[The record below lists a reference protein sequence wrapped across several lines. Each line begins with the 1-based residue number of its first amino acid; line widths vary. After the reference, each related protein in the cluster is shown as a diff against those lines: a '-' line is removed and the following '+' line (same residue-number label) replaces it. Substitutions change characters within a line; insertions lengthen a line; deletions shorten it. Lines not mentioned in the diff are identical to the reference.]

1 MAIVDPAADAFAASD
16 RAECGGRRRSAAS
29 ARRGCRSRR
38 WSLVLLL
45 FFGLPMLVVLA
56 VSFFDFSRTEI
67 IPAFIFDNYID
78 LFRSEVTLR
87 LYASSLKFALI
98 VWAVTLVL
106 GFNIAY
112 FLVFHVRGLLFQIG
126 LFLLCTVPF
135 LTSNIIRMIS
145 WIPFLGRNGIFNQAL
160 QGAGVT
166 SQPLEFLL
174 FSDFAVIVAYV
185 HLFTL
190 FMVVPIF
197 NSMAR
202 IDKSL
207 LEAARDAGAGRF
219 RVVAEVVCPLS
230 RTGIA
235 LGSIFVVTL
244 VMGDFFVVRT
254 MSGGQSA
261 SVVSALQNEVAA
273 LQYPPAAA
281 SAVIMV
287 IIVTLMVAAILR
299 VVDVRKELGGVGGMH
314 GDDTRPWTFY
324 AFAAFFTLFVLF
336 LYGPMFVI
344 YILSFQ
350 GPNGGMTFPLNGV
363 SLHWFNALISQ
374 TRVGDIAGSFVRS
387 IGLAAIVA
395 VVTVVL
401 SVLAGLAFR
410 VASAARPSPSISPSR
425 A

>member
-1 MAIVDPAADAFAASD
+1 MTSIEHAASLIEGAPPAEITPD
-16 RAECGGRRRSAAS
+16 NVGERASWWQVAPMVV
-29 ARRGCRSRR
+29 
-38 WSLVLLL
+38 VLTL
-45 FFGLPMLVVLA
+45 FFGLPMLVVLV
-56 VSFFDFSRTEI
+56 VSFFDFDRSDI
-67 IPAFIFDNYID
+67 IPAFIFDNYVE
-78 LFRSEVTLR
+78 LFTREVTLR
-87 LYASSLKFALI
+87 LYASSLKFAAI
-98 VWAVTLVL
+98 VWVITLLL

-160 QGAGVT
+160 MGAGIT

-174 FSDFAVIVAYV
+174 FSDFAVVVAYV

-197 NSMAR
+197 NAMAR

-219 RVVAEVVCPLS
+219 RTVFEVVLPLS

-235 LGSIFVVTL
+235 LGSIFVITL
-244 VMGDFFVVRT
+244 VMGDSFVVRT

-287 IIVTLMVAAILR
+287 IIVTLMVAGILR
-299 VVDVRKELGGVGGMH
+299 LVDVRKEL
-314 GDDTRPWTFY
+314 
-324 AFAAFFTLFVLF
+324 A
-336 LYGPMFVI
+336 
-344 YILSFQ
+344 Q
-350 GPNGGMTFPLNGV
+350 
-363 SLHWFNALISQ
+363 
-374 TRVGDIAGSFVRS
+374 
-387 IGLAAIVA
+387 
-395 VVTVVL
+395 
-401 SVLAGLAFR
+401 
-410 VASAARPSPSISPSR
+410 
-425 A
+425 

>member
-1 MAIVDPAADAFAASD
+1 MTTIDQ
-16 RAECGGRRRSAAS
+16 AAS
-29 ARRGCRSRR
+29 AFVGTPPVEHPEENTGERAS
-38 WSLVLLL
+38 WWQTAPLVVVLLL
-45 FFGLPMLVVLA
+45 FFGLPMLVVLV
-56 VSFFDFSRTEI
+56 VSFFDFDRTEI
-67 IPAFIFDNYID
+67 IPTFILDNYTD

-87 LYASSLKFALI
+87 LYASSIKFALI

-112 FLVFHVRGLLFQIG
+112 FLVFHVRSLLWQIG
-126 LFLLCTVPF
+126 LFLVCTVPF

-166 SQPLEFLL
+166 HQPLEFLL
-174 FSDFAVIVAYV
+174 FSDFAVVVAYV

-219 RVVAEVVCPLS
+219 RVIAEIVWPLS

-235 LGSIFVVTL
+235 LGSIFVITL
-244 VMGDFFVVRT
+244 VMGDSFVVRA

-287 IIVTLMVAAILR
+287 IIVTLMVAGILR
-299 VVDVRKELGGVGGMH
+299 LVDVRKEL
-314 GDDTRPWTFY
+314 
-324 AFAAFFTLFVLF
+324 
-336 LYGPMFVI
+336 
-344 YILSFQ
+344 
-350 GPNGGMTFPLNGV
+350 
-363 SLHWFNALISQ
+363 
-374 TRVGDIAGSFVRS
+374 
-387 IGLAAIVA
+387 
-395 VVTVVL
+395 
-401 SVLAGLAFR
+401 
-410 VASAARPSPSISPSR
+410 AR
-425 A
+425 